1 MVYGVYVGSNRLEG
15 KLVFSTMA
23 LGEAVKEARKK
34 ERRNWVWVQIIGGT
48 SGHH

>member
-23 LGEAVKEARKK
+23 LGEAVKEARRK
-34 ERRNWVWVQIIGGT
+34 ERRNWVWVQVISRG
-48 SGHH
+48 